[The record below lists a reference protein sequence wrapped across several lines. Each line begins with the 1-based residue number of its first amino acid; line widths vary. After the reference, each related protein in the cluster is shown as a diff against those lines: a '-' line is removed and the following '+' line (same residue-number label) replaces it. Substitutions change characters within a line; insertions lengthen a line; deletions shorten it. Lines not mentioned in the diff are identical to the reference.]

1 MEFEHEHPAFHSA
14 RQIYQVLVM
23 YYLDGKKQS
32 EIAAE
37 TSLSVASVNRL
48 IRQGK
53 ESGMVE
59 ITIKSP
65 WLSAHQLENDLVQ
78 VGQLQQVVVAPNV
91 ARSEEQSLQMVG
103 SAAAEYLLSRL
114 KDGDVIAITGGKGVS
129 AMVEALHPARKYDV
143 QVVPALGCV
152 QGKHYTDV
160 NHVASEMA
168 ARLGGHAWQIHAPLF
183 TDSATERDMLMGISA
198 VEQVLEKARNATL
211 AVIGLGSIHSDN
223 SSYYDLN
230 LAARHASASI
240 ETSGAR
246 SELLAWLLD
255 AQGRPAPFDANQR
268 LVGLTLPELQRIPFS
283 MAVVA
288 GRDKVDPIHCALR
301 GRWLKGIVT
310 DESTAAGVLEMAT
323 SRGATHGE

>member
-1 MEFEHEHPAFHSA
+1 METDSEHPPFHAS

-37 TSLSVASVNRL
+37 TALSVASVNRL

-65 WLSAHQLENDLVQ
+65 WLSAHQLESDLATL
-78 VGQLQQVVVAPNV
+78 GQLQEVVVAPNV
-91 ARSEEQSLQMVG
+91 ARSDEQSLQVVG
-103 SAAAEYLLSRL
+103 AAAAEYLLSRL

-129 AMVEALHPARKYDV
+129 ALVDALQPSRKYDV

-160 NHVASEMA
+160 NHMASEMA

-183 TDSATERDMLMGISA
+183 TDSTEERDLLMRINA
-198 VEQVLEKARNATL
+198 VDRVLQKAREATL
-211 AVIGLGSIHSDN
+211 AVIGLGSIYSN
-223 SSYYDLN
+223 NASYYDLN
-230 LAARHASASI
+230 LNARKADARI
-240 ETSGAR
+240 EHSGAR

-255 AQGRPAPFDANQR
+255 DHGQPAPFDDNQR

-288 GRDKVDPIHCALR
+288 GRDKVDPIHCALQ
-301 GRWLKGIVT
+301 GNWLKGLVT
-310 DESTAAGVLEMAT
+310 DESTAAGVLERAAAT
-323 SRGATHGE
+323 GEKHA

>member
-65 WLSAHQLENDLVQ
+65 WLSAHQLENDLMQ

-198 VEQVLEKARNATL
+198 VDQVLEKARNATL

-310 DESTAAGVLEMAT
+310 DESTAAGVLEMAM

>member
-37 TSLSVASVNRL
+37 TNLSVASVNRL

-65 WLSAHQLENDLVQ
+65 WLSAHQLENDLMQ

-198 VEQVLEKARNATL
+198 VDQVLEKARNATL

>member
-1 MEFEHEHPAFHSA
+1 MEFTSEHHAFQNT
-14 RQIYQVLVM
+14 RQIYQLLVM

-32 EIAAE
+32 DIAAE
-37 TSLSVASVNRL
+37 TGLSVATINRL
-48 IRQGK
+48 LRQGK

-65 WLSAHQLENDLVQ
+65 WLSAHQLEADLAKL
-78 VGQLQQVVVAPNV
+78 GGLQEVVVAPNV
-91 ARSEEQSLQMVG
+91 AGNEEQSLQMVG
-103 SAAAEYLLSRL
+103 AAAAEFLLSRL

-129 AMVEALHPARKYDV
+129 ALVEALQPGRKYNV

-183 TDSATERDMLMGISA
+183 TDSAEERDMLMSISA
-198 VEQVLEKARNATL
+198 VDQVLAKARTATL
-211 AVIGLGSIHSDN
+211 AVVGLGSIHSN
-223 SSYYDLN
+223 SSSYYDLN
-230 LAARHASASI
+230 QSARHASARI

-255 AQGRPAPFDANQR
+255 ATGQPAPFEDNRR
-268 LVGLTLPELQRIPFS
+268 LVGLTLPELQRIPFTL
-283 MAVVA
+283 AVVA
-288 GRDKVDPIHCALR
+288 GRNKIDPVHCALQ
-301 GRWLKGIVT
+301 GHWLKAMVT
-310 DESTAAGVLEMAT
+310 DESTAAGVLELAAT
-323 SRGATHGE
+323 EGGHYG

>member
-1 MEFEHEHPAFHSA
+1 MEFDSEHLAFHNA

-32 EIAAE
+32 DIALE
-37 TSLSVASVNRL
+37 TGLSVAGVNRL
-48 IRQGK
+48 IRQGRAN
-53 ESGMVE
+53 GMVE

-65 WLSAHQLENDLVQ
+65 WLSAHQLENDLAQ
-78 VGQLQQVVVAPNV
+78 LGRLQQAVVAPNV
-91 ARSEEQSLQMVG
+91 ASNEEQSLQMVG

-114 KDGDVIAITGGKGVS
+114 KDGDVITITGGKGVS
-129 AMVEALHPARKYDV
+129 ALVEALQPARKYDV
-143 QVVPALGCV
+143 QIVPALGCV

-183 TDSATERDMLMGISA
+183 TDSADERDMLMGISA
-198 VEQVLEKARNATL
+198 VDRVLDKARRATL
-211 AVIGLGSIHSDN
+211 AVVGLGSIHTDS

-230 LAARHASASI
+230 LSARHASASI

-255 AQGRPAPFDANQR
+255 AQGRPAQFDANRR
-268 LVGLTLPELQRIPFS
+268 LVGLTLAELQCIPFS
-283 MAVVA
+283 MAVAA
-288 GRDKVDPIHCALR
+288 GRNKVDPIFCALR
-301 GRWLKGIVT
+301 GHWLKGIVT
-310 DESTAAGVLEMAT
+310 DESTAAGVLELAI
-323 SRGATHGE
+323 RQGDKHA

>member
-1 MEFEHEHPAFHSA
+1 MEIDSEHPPFHA
-14 RQIYQVLVM
+14 LRQIYQVLVM

-37 TSLSVASVNRL
+37 TALSVASVNRL

-65 WLSAHQLENDLVQ
+65 WLSAHQLESDLAAL
-78 VGQLQQVVVAPNV
+78 GQLQEVVVAPNV
-91 ARSEEQSLQMVG
+91 ARSDEQSLQVVG
-103 SAAAEYLLSRL
+103 AAAAEYLLSRL

-129 AMVEALHPARKYDV
+129 ALVDALNPSRKYDV

-183 TDSATERDMLMGISA
+183 TDSTEERDLLMRINA
-198 VEQVLEKARNATL
+198 VDQVLQKAREATL
-211 AVIGLGSIHSDN
+211 AVIGLGSIYSDN
-223 SSYYDLN
+223 ASYYDLN
-230 LAARHASASI
+230 LNARQAAARI
-240 ETSGAR
+240 EHSGAR

-255 AQGRPAPFDANQR
+255 EQGLPAPFEDNQR

-288 GRDKVDPIHCALR
+288 GRDKVDPIHCALQ
-301 GRWLKGIVT
+301 GNWLKGLVT
-310 DESTAAGVLEMAT
+310 DESTAAGVLELAAAT
-323 SRGATHGE
+323 GGNHA

>member
-1 MEFEHEHPAFHSA
+1 MEFDSENPAFQSA

-32 EIAAE
+32 DIA
-37 TSLSVASVNRL
+37 TQTGLSVASVNRL
-48 IRQGK
+48 IRQGR

-65 WLSAHQLENDLVQ
+65 WLSAHQLENDLAQ
-78 VGQLQQVVVAPNV
+78 LGQLQQVVVAPNV
-91 ARSEEQSLQMVG
+91 ASSEEQSLQMVG
-103 SAAAEYLLSRL
+103 SAAADYLLSRL

-129 AMVEALHPARKYDV
+129 ALVEALQTTRKYDV
-143 QVVPALGCV
+143 QIVPALGCV

-183 TDSATERDMLMGISA
+183 TDSASEREMLMSISA
-198 VEQVLEKARNATL
+198 VNRVLDKARNATL
-211 AVIGLGSIHSDN
+211 AVIGLGSIHADS

-255 AQGRPAPFDANQR
+255 AQGQPAPFDANQR
-268 LVGLTLPELQRIPFS
+268 LIGLTLPELQRIPFS

-288 GRDKVDPIHCALR
+288 GSNKVDPIHCALR

-310 DESTAAGVLEMAT
+310 DESTAAGVLDLAL
-323 SRGATHGE
+323 SQGGSHG

>member
-1 MEFEHEHPAFHSA
+1 MEMAHEPPAFHSA

-37 TSLSVASVNRL
+37 TDLSVASVNRL

-65 WLSAHQLENDLVQ
+65 WLSAHQLESDLARVA
-78 VGQLQQVVVAPNV
+78 QLQQVVVAPNV
-91 ARSEEQSLQMVG
+91 ARSEEQNLQMVG
-103 SAAAEYLLSRL
+103 GAAAEYLLSRL

-129 AMVEALHPARKYDV
+129 ALVAALQPARKYDV

-183 TDSATERDMLMGISA
+183 TDSAAERDMLMGISA
-198 VEQVLEKARNATL
+198 VDQVLEKARNATI
-211 AVIGLGSIHSDN
+211 AVVGLGSIHSDS

-255 AQGRPAPFDANQR
+255 AQGQPAPFDDNHR
-268 LVGLTLPELQRIPFS
+268 LVGLTLAELQRIPFS

-288 GRDKVDPIHCALR
+288 GRDKIDPICCALR
-301 GRWLKGIVT
+301 GQWLKGIVT
-310 DESTAAGVLEMAT
+310 DESTAAAVLDMDI
-323 SRGATHGE
+323 SPGAIHGE

>member
-1 MEFEHEHPAFHSA
+1 MEFTSEHHAFQNT
-14 RQIYQVLVM
+14 RQIYQLLVM

-32 EIAAE
+32 DIAAE
-37 TSLSVASVNRL
+37 TGLSVATINRL
-48 IRQGK
+48 LRQGK

-65 WLSAHQLENDLVQ
+65 WLSAHQLEADLAKL
-78 VGQLQQVVVAPNV
+78 GGLQEVVVAPNV
-91 ARSEEQSLQMVG
+91 AGNEEQSLQMVG
-103 SAAAEYLLSRL
+103 AAAAEFLLSRL

-129 AMVEALHPARKYDV
+129 ALVEALQPGRKYNV

-183 TDSATERDMLMGISA
+183 TDSAEERDMLMSISA
-198 VEQVLEKARNATL
+198 VDQVLAKARTATL
-211 AVIGLGSIHSDN
+211 AVVGLGSIHSN
-223 SSYYDLN
+223 SSSYYDLN
-230 LAARHASASI
+230 QSARHASARI

-255 AQGRPAPFDANQR
+255 ATGQPAP
-268 LVGLTLPELQRIPFS
+268 LRIT
-283 MAVVA
+283 A
-288 GRDKVDPIHCALR
+288 DWWALR
-301 GRWLKGIVT
+301 CLSYSVFPLRWRSWQAVTRSILFTVRYRATGLK
-310 DESTAAGVLEMAT
+310 
-323 SRGATHGE
+323 RW